1 MHAAEQVLEAACRAN
16 PGDVRVTSAMAKLYH
31 GPMARPAQAEALQ
44 EDVFLKVVCATR
56 PGGCDVPHPPRSPSI
71 YMYISFVI
79 RPPSPAY
86 ALSRP

>member
-44 EDVFLKVVCATR
+44 EDVFLKVV
-56 PGGCDVPHPPRSPSI
+56 
-71 YMYISFVI
+71 
-79 RPPSPAY
+79 Y
-86 ALSRP
+86 AAGRM